1 MLSVDGFVNKTR
13 SISSS
18 LKKLSKGE
26 FLKKFIIL
34 LLKKID
40 QNFNNNL
47 SKKLNLIILD
57 EIFLSTSA
65 LCALLLKQ

>member
-1 MLSVDGFVNKTR
+1 MVKEIIHIFKTYLLSTQ
-13 SISSS
+13 SIRIFD
-18 LKKLSKGE
+18 L
-26 FLKKFIIL
+26 KFIIL

-57 EIFLSTSA
+57 EIFLSNNA
-65 LCALLLKQ
+65 L